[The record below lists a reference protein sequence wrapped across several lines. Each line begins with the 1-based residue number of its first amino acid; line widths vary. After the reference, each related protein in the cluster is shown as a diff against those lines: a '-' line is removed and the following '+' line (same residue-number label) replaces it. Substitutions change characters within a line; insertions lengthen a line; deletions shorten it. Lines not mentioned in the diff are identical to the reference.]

1 MPWLVSIS
9 GIDGAL
15 EIAMLWFTVAEM
27 DHVMYGTCLYLTI
40 ECKGLSTVHSIMVKA
55 RQLERLEVRMMC

>member
-15 EIAMLWFTVAEM
+15 EIAMLLGTLVHCGRNGPCYVWHLSIF
-27 DHVMYGTCLYLTI
+27 DH
-40 ECKGLSTVHSIMVKA
+40 
-55 RQLERLEVRMMC
+55 